1 MYQWARRL
9 LRIGGAA
16 AGTAFIIAPRE
27 ERDMNDGNCPI
38 TSLADAPALGA
49 GMQGMRS
56 WIATPLVRLIHRFRL
71 GMAETHDRSR
81 LDSLTERLVT
91 DWVCR

>member
-1 MYQWARRL
+1 
-9 LRIGGAA
+9 
-16 AGTAFIIAPRE
+16 
-27 ERDMNDGNCPI
+27 MNDGNCPT
-38 TSLADAPALGA
+38 TSPADAAALGA
-49 GMQGMRS
+49 GMRGE
-56 WIATPLVRLIHRFRL
+56 IVDATPLVRLIHRFRL